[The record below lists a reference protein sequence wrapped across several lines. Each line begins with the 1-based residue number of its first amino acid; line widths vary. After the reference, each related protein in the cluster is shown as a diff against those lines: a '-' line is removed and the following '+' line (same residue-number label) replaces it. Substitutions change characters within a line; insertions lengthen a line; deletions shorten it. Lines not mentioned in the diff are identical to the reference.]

1 MGHAAPFTLCLLL
14 LQTNRTYKRSGGGRN
29 HGFQT
34 GYLLLDELFFFLG
47 KEINL
52 TLNLARLWR
61 RDTKQ
66 LLVTRIW
73 RAAQHRGHSPAP
85 RRSAADT
92 QPRAGAPSGLGA
104 PPAAAPG
111 TRGPCGARGEE
122 RGGAGRQAPA
132 RTCLEPSAVMLLIR
146 LPSREPADGRPGP
159 GPAGCC
165 GPSRAGS
172 ALSVRST
179 TSLMAPRAARKPG
192 PGPPPRHARLGAR
205 FRARSRQGALRRE
218 GRGGRGRRRA
228 GTALGGKGSRRAG
241 LAAAGPEGRPRPFPV
256 RGARRS
262 EIRSNWPRFLS
273 QPNGGA
279 LAGAVV
285 GGVFLLAAGRRS

>member
-52 TLNLARLWR
+52 TLNRARLWR

-66 LLVTRIW
+66 LLVTRL
-73 RAAQHRGHSPAP
+73 RGSGGLLCTAGTAPLPAAALRTPSPARGHPAGSEP
-85 RRSAADT
+85 
-92 QPRAGAPSGLGA
+92 

-146 LPSREPADGRPGP
+146 LPSREPAEGRPGP

-218 GRGGRGRRRA
+218 GRGGRGRRWA

-262 EIRSNWPRFLS
+262 EIRSNWPRFCLS
-273 QPNGGA
+273 
-279 LAGAVV
+279 LTVV
-285 GGVFLLAAGRRS
+285 LWRGRWWEGFFF